1 LDAAEAGWKSE
12 REEFEALRRELADAY
27 EAQGKDLE
35 ASEQEVGALRQRSD
49 EVEKQAAAAVADSQ
63 KTLEE
68 ALRRAE
74 RAEARIEEMVAQTK
88 TLTTERDRANETSI
102 QAREKAARLS
112 GQLEALQVQQTAL
125 LERLGP

>member
-1 LDAAEAGWKSE
+1 MDAAEAGWKSE